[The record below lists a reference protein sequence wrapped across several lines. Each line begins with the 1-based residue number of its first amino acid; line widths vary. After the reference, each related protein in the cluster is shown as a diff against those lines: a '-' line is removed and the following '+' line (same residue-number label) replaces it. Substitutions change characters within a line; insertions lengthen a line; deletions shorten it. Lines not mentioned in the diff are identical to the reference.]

1 MKQII
6 TLLALLLLTTL
17 AFSQKAEKLKGSKIV
32 TTGEKTTGLFSSVS
46 IEDDIQVLF
55 IKADSSGIELEADD
69 NLQEALKIV
78 NNSGRLTV
86 GLNNKLKS
94 FKKFEIKLFYT
105 DALKKIEA
113 TDQSKV
119 MILDEM
125 ELEEITFVLHKK
137 SKLYLNLKTKLA
149 TIEVNDDAVAELNA
163 KSEKLNFVLTKNG
176 SIKGLVATTE
186 MKVDQYQRSN
196 TTFEGDVIDLKLRM
210 DNNSKLFGKKLTAKN
225 AEILAESYSETSVF
239 VETSVV
245 ISAFANSEIELFGEP
260 AIELKK
266 FTGKTVLKKNI
277 LK

>member
-32 TTGEKTTGLFSSVS
+32 TIGEKTTGLFSSVS

>member
-176 SIKGLVATTE
+176 SIKGLVAATE
-186 MKVDQYQRSN
+186 MKVDQYQRSS

-266 FTGKTVLKKNI
+266 FTGKTILKKNI

>member
-125 ELEEITFVLHKK
+125 ELEEITFALHKK

-176 SIKGLVATTE
+176 SIKGLVAATE
-186 MKVDQYQRSN
+186 MKVDQYQRSS